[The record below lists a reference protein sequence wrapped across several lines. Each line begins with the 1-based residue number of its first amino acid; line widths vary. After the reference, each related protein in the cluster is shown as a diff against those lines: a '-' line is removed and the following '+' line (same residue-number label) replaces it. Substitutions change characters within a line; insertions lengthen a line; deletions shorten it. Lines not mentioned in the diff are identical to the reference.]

1 MNVLIAGGTGFI
13 GSYISNR
20 FIEMGYSVNIISRNS
35 EHVNWNESSLIKA
48 LENTDILI
56 NLAGKS
62 INCKHTSANKELIL
76 KSRID
81 TTNKL
86 GQAIQ
91 KCKKAPVLWINA
103 SASAIYKP
111 NIETCHTESNYQKG
125 DSFLAKTVEQWE
137 KTFFDFKLADT
148 RQVALRTSV
157 VLGNNG
163 GAFEPLKRITMFGL
177 GGKVGTGKQIF
188 SWIHIEDYFRIIEF
202 SIQNESIKDA
212 INATSPSPLSNA
224 DFMKQMRQAIGCK
237 LGIPAPAFAIKIACI
252 FLNTEPELLLDSVN
266 FHPETLLKF
275 GFKFKF
281 DNAEIAIKKLI
292 NK

>member
-20 FIEMGYSVNIISRNS
+20 FIEMGYRVNIISRNS
-35 EHVNWNESSLIKA
+35 EHVNWNESSLIKE

-62 INCKHTSANKELIL
+62 INCKHTSANKALIL

-91 KCKKAPVLWINA
+91 KCKKAPGLWINA

-111 NIETCHTESNYQKG
+111 NIELCHTESNYEKG

-137 KTFFDFKLADT
+137 KTFFDFKLTKT
-148 RQVALRTSV
+148 RQLALRTSV

-163 GAFEPLKRITMFGL
+163 GAFKPLKHITMFGL

-202 SIQNESIKDA
+202 SIQNESIMGA
-212 INATSPSPLSNA
+212 INVTSPSPLPNV
-224 DFMKQMRQAIGCK
+224 DFMKVMRKAIGCN
-237 LGIPAPAFAIKIACI
+237 LGIPAPTVAIKIASI

-266 FHPETLLKF
+266 FYPETLLKF

-281 DNAEIAIKKLI
+281 DNAEIAINNLF

>member
-20 FIEMGYSVNIISRNS
+20 FIEMGYRVNIISRKS
-35 EHVNWNESSLIKA
+35 EQVNWNESSLIKA
-48 LENTDILI
+48 LEKTDILI

-62 INCKHTSANKELIL
+62 INCKHSTANKKLIL
-76 KSRID
+76 SSRID

-86 GQAIQ
+86 GQAIE
-91 KCKKAPVLWINA
+91 KCKKAPSIWINA

-111 NIETCHTESNYQKG
+111 SIETCYTETNYKKG

-137 KTFFDFKLADT
+137 KSFFDFKLSNT
-148 RQVALRTSV
+148 RQIAFRTSV

-188 SWIHIEDYFRIIEF
+188 SWIHIEDFFRIMEY
-202 SIQNESIKDA
+202 SIQNESIKGA
-212 INATSPSPLSNA
+212 INVTSPTPLPNA
-224 DFMKQMRQAIGCK
+224 EFMMQMRKAVGCK
-237 LGIPAPAFAIKIACI
+237 IGIPAPAFAIKIASI

-266 FHPETLLKF
+266 YYPETLLEN

-281 DNAEIAIKKLI
+281 YNSQDAIKDLI
-292 NK
+292 NN